1 MDTSSAEKL
10 WDNFERA
17 FRPSSVAILGAS
29 NDPTRISGR
38 ALHYMKKAG
47 YRGAIYPVNPARD
60 TVQGIKAY
68 PSMDAI
74 PEAPDMVLICV
85 AAEKVRDAVMQCVAR
100 GAGAAVIY
108 ASGFAETGEAG
119 KALQEEICAIANA
132 GGLRVFGPNC
142 LGLLSTGSGFVG
154 TFSSAF
160 DDGFVSNGNVAV
172 VSQSGAYGGHLAYL
186 CRERNV
192 GIGYWVSTGNELNTD
207 VADCIKWLACQ
218 DDVSVI
224 MAFAEGIRD
233 GAKFIDALKTAH
245 ARRKAVIFG
254 KVGGSESG
262 AVAATSHTA
271 SLAGSDAVYNAIF
284 RQYGVYRARTTEE
297 HVDIA
302 YACSRGVYP
311 LDRRLGII
319 TVSGGFGIQ
328 LCDAADRYGLEVPP
342 LPAASQEKLRTIN
355 PFGGAGNPCDTT
367 AGVLND
373 MSIISK
379 TFDVMYQEGGYG
391 SVIGSFTMLPAS
403 PTYGARLCD
412 AIQAG
417 TSQYKDRPTL
427 LCMAAGKEVIRS
439 YEEAG
444 FLVYSDSDR
453 AALVV
458 AALNDIRDGFD
469 KTIHVPD
476 TDHSFRRDI
485 GQRQLSE
492 AAAQKLLAEAGLPFL
507 PSRVVA
513 SPEAAAQAAD
523 GFGYPVAMKIV
534 SPDILHKTEIGGVL
548 LNLENAQACRAA
560 YDALIDSART
570 KAPHAHIE
578 GVLVTPMAP
587 RGVET
592 IMGVNRDPVF
602 GPVVMFG
609 LGGIFT
615 ELFEDVTFRV
625 APFDEEEAHRMIRET
640 RGYALLNGYR
650 GKPAA
655 DIAALCKTLSQLSH
669 FAAANAE
676 QIDSIDLN
684 PVIALEAG
692 QGVLALDAVIIPRG
706 I

>member
-1 MDTSSAEKL
+1 MNDSSADIL
-10 WDNFERA
+10 WNNFERA
-17 FRPSSVAILGAS
+17 FRPRSVAILGAS
-29 NDPTRISGR
+29 NDATRISGR

-47 YRGAIYPVNPARD
+47 YQGRIYPVNPSRE
-60 TVQGIKAY
+60 TVQEIKAY
-68 PSMDAI
+68 ASLDAV
-74 PEAPDMVLICV
+74 PEVPDMVLICI
-85 AAEKVRDAVMQCVAR
+85 AAEKVKDAIRECVAK
-100 GAGAAVIY
+100 GVGAAVIY

-119 KALQEEICAIANA
+119 KQLQQEIRALADA

-142 LGLLSTGSGFVG
+142 LGLLSTQSGFIG

-233 GAKFIDALKTAH
+233 GDKFIDALRTAH
-245 ARRKAVIFG
+245 ERRKAVIFG
-254 KVGGSESG
+254 KVGGSEAGS
-262 AVAATSHTA
+262 VAATSHTA
-271 SLAGSDAVYNAIF
+271 SLAGSDEVYDAVF

-297 HVDIA
+297 HVDLA

-342 LPAASQEKLRTIN
+342 LPPASQEKLKTIN

-379 TFDVMYQEGGYG
+379 TFRVMYEEGGYG

-403 PTYGARLCD
+403 PTYGARMCD

-417 TSQYKDRPTL
+417 TVDYKDRPTL

-453 AALVV
+453 AALAVS
-458 AALNDIRDGFD
+458 ALAYLKDGFD
-469 KTIHVPD
+469 KEINVPD
-476 TDHSFRRDI
+476 IDLALRRDI
-485 GQRQLSE
+485 GAQMLSE
-492 AAAQKLLAEAGLPFL
+492 AAAQRLLAGAGLPFL
-507 PSRVVA
+507 PSGVVCSA
-513 SPEAAAQAAD
+513 EAAVTAAESH
-523 GFGYPVAMKIV
+523 GYPVVMKIV
-534 SPDILHKTEIGGVL
+534 SPDILHKTEIGGVI
-548 LNLENAQACRAA
+548 LNVDSADACRSA
-560 YDALIDSART
+560 YQTLIERAGT

-587 RGVET
+587 KGIET

-615 ELFEDVTFRV
+615 ELFEDVSFRI
-625 APFDEEEAHRMIRET
+625 APFDESEARRMIEET
-640 RGYALLNGYR
+640 RAYGLLKGFR

-655 DIAALCKTLSQLSH
+655 DIDALARTLAQLSQ
-669 FAAANAE
+669 FAAANAD
-676 QIDSIDLN
+676 QISSIDLN
-684 PVIALEAG
+684 PVVALEAG
-692 QGVLALDAVIIPRG
+692 RGVFALDAVIVPG
-706 I
+706 EK